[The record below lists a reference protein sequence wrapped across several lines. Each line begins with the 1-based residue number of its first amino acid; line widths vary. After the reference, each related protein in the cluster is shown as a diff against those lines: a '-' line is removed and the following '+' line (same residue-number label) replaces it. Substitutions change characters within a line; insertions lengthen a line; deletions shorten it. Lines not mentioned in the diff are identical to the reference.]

1 MSRVNCRQMLASA
14 ARHGYAVGAFNITS
28 ILQMQAVMEAAQA
41 AEAPV
46 IIQTSEA
53 PARAIGPELL
63 SAAFGVL
70 AARLTV
76 PAALHLDHCTDV
88 HLCLRCIDAGYTN
101 IMIDGSALPLEQ
113 NTEIT
118 KQVVDYARAHSD
130 ATVEGELGRVFGV
143 EDDSRADEDPSLLC
157 DPDEGVR
164 FVRDT
169 GIDLFAPA
177 VGTAHGIYKTD
188 HPNVDV
194 QRVSV
199 IREKLAEA
207 QLETALVIHG
217 GTGLAEDLVRRL
229 IAAGGAKYNVS
240 TELKY
245 AWIDGAAA
253 FLERKPLL
261 YNPMKLTACQMEASR
276 EVVKKWTAI
285 LGCAGRGTADA

>member
-1 MSRVNCRQMLASA
+1 
-14 ARHGYAVGAFNITS
+14 
-28 ILQMQAVMEAAQA
+28 
-41 AEAPV
+41 
-46 IIQTSEA
+46 
-53 PARAIGPELL
+53 
-63 SAAFGVL
+63 
-70 AARLTV
+70 
-76 PAALHLDHCTDV
+76 
-88 HLCLRCIDAGYTN
+88 
-101 IMIDGSALPLEQ
+101 
-113 NTEIT
+113 
-118 KQVVDYARAHSD
+118 
-130 ATVEGELGRVFGV
+130 
-143 EDDSRADEDPSLLC
+143 
-157 DPDEGVR
+157 
-164 FVRDT
+164 
-169 GIDLFAPA
+169 
-177 VGTAHGIYKTD
+177 
-188 HPNVDV
+188 V